1 MNRFQ
6 VMYRYSAS
14 VVLLMVLMMASV
26 AWLRHSSGG
35 PPAVDSTAS
44 VMGAEAMRLA
54 DAPASLPAPAQKQAK
69 VSIDSFSFKPK
80 ELSVAVGATVTWVN
94 HDDVP
99 HTATSA
105 GDAIVFD
112 SKALDTDDTFSFTF
126 SKPGTYKYYCKVH
139 SHMTGTV
146 IVK

>member
-6 VMYRYSAS
+6 NMYTYSAA
-14 VVLLMVLMMASV
+14 VVLLLVLMIAG
-26 AWLRHSSGG
+26 ATWLRHSDGG
-35 PPAVDSTAS
+35 AAPVDSAAS
-44 VMGAEAMRLA
+44 LMGAEATRPIEQ
-54 DAPASLPAPAQKQAK
+54 PASSPAPAPKQAK
-69 VSIDSFSFKPK
+69 ISIDNFSFKPK